1 MWLQLWIIMRWLQ
14 HRDYGVVIMMWL
26 QYRGYYDVVTVYGV
40 IMMWLQY
47 RELLLCGYSIGSYYD
62 VVTV

>member
-1 MWLQLWIIMRWLQ
+1 
-14 HRDYGVVIMMWL
+14 MMWL

-40 IMMWLQY
+40 IMRWLQH
-47 RELLLCGYSIGSYYD
+47 RGLLWCGYRIGGYYD

>member
-1 MWLQLWIIMRWLQ
+1 VVTV
-14 HRDYGVVIMMWL
+14 YGVIMMWL

-47 RELLLCGYSIGSYYD
+47 RGLL
-62 VVTV
+62 